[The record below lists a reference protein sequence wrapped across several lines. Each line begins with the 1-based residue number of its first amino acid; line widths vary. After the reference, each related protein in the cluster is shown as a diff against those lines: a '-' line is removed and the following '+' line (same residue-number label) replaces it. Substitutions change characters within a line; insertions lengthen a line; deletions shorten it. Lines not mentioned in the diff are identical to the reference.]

1 MATDTEPWSRRL
13 GRYGRLVVAGSL
25 AAAALA
31 LPACGGEEG
40 SAPAEPG
47 GNVDP
52 AASSGVGGVV
62 NKAKDTAG
70 EVEARDEAIDG
81 STVEP

>member
-1 MATDTEPWSRRL
+1 MTAAPGPRCHRL
-13 GRYGRLVVAGSL
+13 HRFGRLVLAGSL

-31 LPACGGEEG
+31 LPACGGDDG
-40 SAPAEPG
+40 ASPTEPG

-52 AASSGVGGVV
+52 AASSGVGGVI

-70 EVEARDEAIDG
+70 EVEARDDAVEG
-81 STVEP
+81 SATTP